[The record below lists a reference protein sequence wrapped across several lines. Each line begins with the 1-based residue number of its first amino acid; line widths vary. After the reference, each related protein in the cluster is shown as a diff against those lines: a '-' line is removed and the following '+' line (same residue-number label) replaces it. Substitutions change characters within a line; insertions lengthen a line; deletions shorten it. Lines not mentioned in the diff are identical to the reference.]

1 MSARYGLDDDEIRER
16 LDRAWMS
23 QPAGQSD
30 VDASTNVDVRVRRWE
45 PGAVYR
51 RNDYVR
57 MSDGAWYLCRVAT
70 RKSPLEDTYAWRH
83 IEGLVIT
90 K

>member
-1 MSARYGLDDDEIRER
+1 MSARYGLHDDEIRER

-23 QPAGQSD
+23 QPATQSH
-30 VDASTNVDVRVRRWE
+30 VDASTNVRVRVRRWE

-51 RNDYVR
+51 RADYIFV
-57 MSDGAWYLCRVAT
+57 DGRWFLCRAMT
-70 RKSPLEDTYAWRH
+70 RKSPLEETLAWKH
-83 IEGLVIT
+83 VEGMPT